1 MSYYFSS
8 LDCAP
13 LKDVFV
19 VVIIIT
25 AVVLFLLCCV
35 LTLMIIFICFK
46 QYKAKTSLMNIQT
59 FATEMIRFY
68 ANLNC
73 QESCDPAVK
82 REINK
87 LMKQFLDMQ
96 IDTLSKKDS
105 INPVVADNRPCD
117 QTTEDTIISH
127 PVLMIFLRDNLP
139 ETYKGLQ
146 TISGD
151 Q

>member
-8 LDCAP
+8 LDCAL

-19 VVIIIT
+19 VVIIII

-35 LTLMIIFICFK
+35 QTLIIIFICFK
-46 QYKAKTSLMNIQT
+46 RYKAKTSLMNIQT

-96 IDTLSKKDS
+96 IDTLSS
-105 INPVVADNRPCD
+105 HNPVDDIDGCSHN
-117 QTTEDTIISH
+117 QITNDTITSH
-127 PVLMIFLRDNLP
+127 PVFVNFLRDNLP

>member
-8 LDCAP
+8 LDCA
-13 LKDVFV
+13 LFKDVFV

-35 LTLMIIFICFK
+35 LTLIIIFICFK
-46 QYKAKTSLMNIQT
+46 RYKAKTSLMNIQT

-73 QESCDPAVK
+73 QERCDPAVK

-96 IDTLSKKDS
+96 IDTLSS
-105 INPVVADNRPCD
+105 HNPVVADSRPCD
-117 QTTEDTIISH
+117 QTTDDTIISH